1 MQSGL
6 FRALF
11 SISFIFALSACSKDD
26 SGNKTLQVPLFNG
39 KPLITQADD
48 FSVKGSDAVPTGLAS
63 NGDKVLWACG
73 NILTPSV
80 ATRAIVRQTNTSGD
94 QNEWSIVSET
104 DGPTHEGAT
113 NSAIAADR
121 NGNVYVAQTLTVN
134 KLGVA
139 SILYFTAKDGWKSV
153 NYETPNLSSSL
164 NSVTVSPSG
173 VPYFTGVTEDGSH
186 KKGFILTLIN
196 DQPQLMTTSVDKE
209 FRQVSVKV
217 NGDYSVVGTDLT
229 ETAPSW
235 FLGSANF
242 EAVTV
247 STADSSRELSSP
259 NLLKAPDSILG
270 TGTAV
275 MMMTIK
281 ENNGRRNYTYV
292 GGVTSDA
299 TGWSIKRSA
308 DGVKFTDEDNFINRF
323 SKVNLGGLFNYKELP
338 FAFGG
343 GTDANGHSHWII
355 RYAEITGKW
364 KTLLRFNQSHEVNL
378 SAQVVGIAAITG
390 GNRLAILGKSHDA
403 ATGYHWR
410 MMKISE
416 HGFST
421 VR

>member
-104 DGPTHEGAT
+104 DGP
-113 NSAIAADR
+113 
-121 NGNVYVAQTLTVN
+121 
-134 KLGVA
+134 
-139 SILYFTAKDGWKSV
+139 
-153 NYETPNLSSSL
+153 
-164 NSVTVSPSG
+164 TVSPSG